1 MSEFSFMAEF
11 LFKSYMITDAPE
23 KAWKL
28 PLLYIIQETND
39 TATEV
44 EKKNSIQISD
54 RIIYS

>member
-1 MSEFSFMAEF
+1 
-11 LFKSYMITDAPE
+11 MITDAPE

-44 EKKNSIQISD
+44 EKKKNSIQMSD